1 MITLTKSAV
10 YVVQEMVKGKPNC
23 GVRVKG
29 TEAGCSGLY
38 FDITLDKKRKG
49 DVALKKHGKLSI
61 FADTE
66 TKKAL
71 YALPKKQFSQ
81 ATIDHIHTRLGKRF
95 ISDNNMVRINI
106 FEPDLE

>member
-1 MITLTKSAV
+1 
-10 YVVQEMVKGKPNC
+10 MVKGKTGC

-49 DVALKKHGKLSI
+49 DVVLKKHGRLSV
-61 FADTE
+61 FADLE

-71 YALPKKQFSQ
+71 CGLPKKQFKQ
-81 ATIDHIHTRLGKRF
+81 ATIDHVHTRLGKRF
-95 ISDNNMVRINI
+95 LADNNMVRINI
-106 FEPDLE
+106 FEPDIE